1 MLRLKLIL
9 GFLFCFL
16 GISAQIID
24 NIFEHEVYEY
34 EISELSDHVVLAEDS
49 DEENSIFVLSKD
61 TLQESLFITSLQ
73 VDGTV
78 HWQRPSEPINA
89 VERFNVNDDFIFIS
103 DQEYNLF
110 RFDKESNFIDS
121 INFYDPVYEFV
132 VPTGS
137 GLLNQLNNQ
146 YIQYTTGK
154 EDQVNFVV
162 NVNLLDTS
170 SFEYTSGI
178 KVINYDF
185 SENIYEERFQNLSF
199 VEFPTLF
206 SVEDFDEIQNQAFV
220 KTVRQNGANF
230 THHIDFNGNLVETYS
245 ATFSPEI
252 CVEDVTINIGYYGGV
267 SEIRSLETSFD
278 INYKCFNKSNV
289 SWDTSLSPIREI
301 DCERSLLNSSGLYCG
316 IDTILDGTYPSTS
329 HVLDNLS
336 AFFQVAGTTL
346 TIIDYKK
353 DSCFDEDGDGYS
365 SVYDCDDQ
373 DPEFNPGVDDIVG
386 NDVDEN
392 CDGILEFDEDGD
404 GVSSL
409 TDCDDTDPNIG
420 SAELPIPGS
429 DFSSFLVDRGFDL
442 NQNYR
447 IECYEALLIDTLI
460 VDHFGNVIGED
471 PINFAAF
478 PNLRYL
484 ELNNQGIETI
494 DVNGLSQ
501 LRHLELRG
509 NKLTHIDIH
518 NLDSLKYLNLQ
529 SNNISSL
536 NLKELKS
543 LESLELFLNNLAE
556 ADLTDLGSLEN
567 LILLELDKNYLTDD
581 KFAEIDFSMLDK
593 LERLELS
600 DNALENTDFNNLNLT
615 SLKRLYLSRNR
626 LEYITLCGLSSLEV
640 FICSDCTNLRSLNI
654 KNDKIENYLRLEDLS
669 SLEFV
674 CADEDQ
680 IADVIE
686 EINNSSV
693 IVSSQCQ
700 EFPFNGQDDDCDPSF
715 PFNGQDDDCDPSTLD
730 NDGDQDGY
738 SVDDDCNDANPE
750 VNPNMEEVVYD
761 VR

>member
-199 VEFPTLF
+199 VEFL
-206 SVEDFDEIQNQAFV
+206 
-220 KTVRQNGANF
+220 
-230 THHIDFNGNLVETYS
+230 
-245 ATFSPEI
+245 
-252 CVEDVTINIGYYGGV
+252 EDVTINIGYYGGV

-429 DFSSFLVDRGFDL
+429 DFSSFLVDRVW
-442 NQNYR
+442 
-447 IECYEALLIDTLI
+447 ECYRRR
-460 VDHFGNVIGED
+460 
-471 PINFAAF
+471 
-478 PNLRYL
+478 PN
-484 ELNNQGIETI
+484 
-494 DVNGLSQ
+494 
-501 LRHLELRG
+501 
-509 NKLTHIDIH
+509 
-518 NLDSLKYLNLQ
+518 
-529 SNNISSL
+529 
-536 NLKELKS
+536 
-543 LESLELFLNNLAE
+543 
-556 ADLTDLGSLEN
+556 
-567 LILLELDKNYLTDD
+567 
-581 KFAEIDFSMLDK
+581 
-593 LERLELS
+593 
-600 DNALENTDFNNLNLT
+600 
-615 SLKRLYLSRNR
+615 
-626 LEYITLCGLSSLEV
+626 
-640 FICSDCTNLRSLNI
+640 
-654 KNDKIENYLRLEDLS
+654 
-669 SLEFV
+669 
-674 CADEDQ
+674 
-680 IADVIE
+680 
-686 EINNSSV
+686 
-693 IVSSQCQ
+693 
-700 EFPFNGQDDDCDPSF
+700 
-715 PFNGQDDDCDPSTLD
+715 
-730 NDGDQDGY
+730 
-738 SVDDDCNDANPE
+738 
-750 VNPNMEEVVYD
+750 
-761 VR
+761 